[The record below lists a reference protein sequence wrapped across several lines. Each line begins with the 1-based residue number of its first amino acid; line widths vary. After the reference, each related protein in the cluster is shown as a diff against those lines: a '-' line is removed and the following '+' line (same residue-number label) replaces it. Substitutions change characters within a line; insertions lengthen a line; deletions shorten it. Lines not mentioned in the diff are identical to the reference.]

1 VALLITI
8 PELAGLNHRF
18 EVLGVDHNNE
28 AIVSAH
34 PVEVG
39 AEVTDHIQVL
49 PVAFTVEVFVTES
62 PTLIPAVGS
71 AVEAAILFLEQAQGK
86 LLTVVLD
93 GEGTW
98 QSMALTR
105 WPHRRTALL
114 GRPLTLSF
122 RQIRIAQGVSVVI
135 PPRQPAPVAQVS
147 LPDETG
153 LGVQSLTAGSP
164 ASTLAVGADVATDAA
179 AAGADA
185 LRAMFGF

>member
-8 PELAGLNHRF
+8 PELAGLSHRF

-39 AEVTDHIQVL
+39 AEVSDHIQVL

-86 LLTVVLD
+86 LLTVALD

-98 QSMALTR
+98 SSMALTR

-135 PPRQPAPVAQVS
+135 PPRQPAPVAKVS
-147 LPDETG
+147 LPDETNAG
-153 LGVQSLTAGSP
+153 QQALTAGDP
-164 ASTLAVGADVATDAA
+164 VSTMAMSADVLGDAA
-179 AAGADA
+179 SAAAQQVA
-185 LRAMFGF
+185 SMFGF

>member
-8 PELAGLNHRF
+8 PELAGLSHRF

-28 AIVSAH
+28 ALVSTH

-49 PVAFTVEVFVTES
+49 PIAFSVDVFVTES

-86 LLTVVLD
+86 LLTVTID

-98 QSMALTR
+98 SSMALVR

-114 GRPLTLSF
+114 GRLLTLSF
-122 RQIRIAQGVSVVI
+122 REIRIALGVSVVI
-135 PPRQPAPVAQVS
+135 PPRQPAPVAQVG
-147 LPDETG
+147 LPDETSAG
-153 LGVQSLTAGSP
+153 QQALTAGAP
-164 ASTLAVGADVATDAA
+164 VSTLAVGADVAGDAA
-179 AAGADA
+179 AAGANA
-185 LRAMFGF
+185 LRSMFGF